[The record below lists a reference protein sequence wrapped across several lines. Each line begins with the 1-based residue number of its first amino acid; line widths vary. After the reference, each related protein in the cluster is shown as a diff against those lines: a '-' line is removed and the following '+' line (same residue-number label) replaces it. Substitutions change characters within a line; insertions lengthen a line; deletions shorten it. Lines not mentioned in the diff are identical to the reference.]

1 MRGLD
6 ARLCRPERRRLQL
19 VAADGRLAQGRP
31 HQFGPLPPI
40 LASPVALAH
49 LRALWLQEKNGKTYA
64 DKQVKMDLRG
74 AVLSYQAAMR
84 FSNSYAT
91 SPYTSRLWLRI
102 RST

>member
-1 MRGLD
+1 M
-6 ARLCRPERRRLQL
+6 
-19 VAADGRLAQGRP
+19 
-31 HQFGPLPPI
+31 
-40 LASPVALAH
+40 
-49 LRALWLQEKNGKTYA
+49 WLQEKNGKTYA

>member
-6 ARLCRPERRRLQL
+6 ARLCRPEQRRLQL
-19 VAADGRLAQGRP
+19 VAADGRLVQGRP
-31 HQFGPLPPI
+31 HQSGPRPPNSKP
-40 LASPVALAH
+40 SPVAPLN

-91 SPYTSRLWLRI
+91 TPH
-102 RST
+102 